1 MQWKERRYL
10 KLPVIESLLL
20 VLVLVMIIIL
30 SWQVFLISWIIVF
43 FQKLRMLWLP
53 WSSFFLLWSSFLW
66 WSHGASGG
74 SWETLSLILI
84 TQMTLMTQM
93 TLVQPPG
100 LYSIE
105 HLYLKKIW
113 PPIDLKRCC
122 HMTLLTYLQTPRP
135 WKIRG
140 CHHCHRYNRD
150 IAHSWYG
157 LLTAV
162 KTRYPLTS
170 IRWPCHKP
178 GAHGL
183 LHKLRSREC
192 PYAKPSTLKNE
203 HTAKRKL

>member
-1 MQWKERRYL
+1 
-10 KLPVIESLLL
+10 
-20 VLVLVMIIIL
+20 
-30 SWQVFLISWIIVF
+30 
-43 FQKLRMLWLP
+43 
-53 WSSFFLLWSSFLW
+53 
-66 WSHGASGG
+66 
-74 SWETLSLILI
+74 
-84 TQMTLMTQM
+84 
-93 TLVQPPG
+93 
-100 LYSIE
+100 
-105 HLYLKKIW
+105 
-113 PPIDLKRCC
+113 
-122 HMTLLTYLQTPRP
+122 MTLLTYLQTPRP

-192 PYAKPSTLKNE
+192 PYVPTLSPVPWKMSIQPNESCKLLTLFSCTINITLHRHSFLHVVCNHCFFFFSHFSLEKCKWNRQTLYRLSIYNILNVNSSGNNYLKNGQVI
-203 HTAKRKL
+203 AKFHVPSKNVQKCSGFFVQFTDVWLKVSLNLFIF